1 MDPSVETY
9 MSQHLVARTSFDDV
23 DWSPLS
29 EPNRTVMY
37 GGDPYE
43 DDVERVAP
51 AQSADGLSATPES
64 SFHHAGS

>member
-1 MDPSVETY
+1 
-9 MSQHLVARTSFDDV
+9 MSQQNVARTSLDDV
-23 DWSPLS
+23 DWSRLS

-43 DDVERVAP
+43 DDVERIAP
-51 AQSADGLSATPES
+51 ALPGDGLAGTPEN